1 MYTTEEMINQV
12 IGNLN
17 SITVAGVE
25 NMSLIISSIQMLSS
39 VKEGIKEHEKTHK
52 EQLDKMMDRIKE
64 ISESKGIEV
73 ITANVSQN
81 KGEDLP
87 SRVG

>member
-1 MYTTEEMINQV
+1 MHTTEEMINQV
-12 IGNLN
+12 ICNLN

-39 VKEGIKEHEKTHK
+39 VKEGIREHEKTHK

-64 ISESKGIEV
+64 ISESKDIKV
-73 ITANVSQN
+73 VTANVSQN
-81 KGEDLP
+81 KGGDLP

>member
-39 VKEGIKEHEKTHK
+39 VKEGIKEHEKIHK

-87 SRVG
+87 S

>member
-12 IGNLN
+12 ISNLN

-64 ISESKGIEV
+64 ISKSKGIEV

-81 KGEDLP
+81 KREDLP
-87 SRVG
+87 S

>member
-12 IGNLN
+12 ISNLN
-17 SITVAGVE
+17 SITIAGVE

-81 KGEDLP
+81 KREDLP

>member
-12 IGNLN
+12 VVNLN

-81 KGEDLP
+81 KREDLR
-87 SRVG
+87 S

>member
-81 KGEDLP
+81 KREDLP

>member
-17 SITVAGVE
+17 SITIAGVE

-39 VKEGIKEHEKTHK
+39 VKEGIKEHEKIHK

>member
-12 IGNLN
+12 ICNLN
-17 SITVAGVE
+17 SITVSGVE

-39 VKEGIKEHEKTHK
+39 VKEGIREHEKTHK

-73 ITANVSQN
+73 ITANVSQD
-81 KGEDLP
+81 KREDLP
-87 SRVG
+87 S